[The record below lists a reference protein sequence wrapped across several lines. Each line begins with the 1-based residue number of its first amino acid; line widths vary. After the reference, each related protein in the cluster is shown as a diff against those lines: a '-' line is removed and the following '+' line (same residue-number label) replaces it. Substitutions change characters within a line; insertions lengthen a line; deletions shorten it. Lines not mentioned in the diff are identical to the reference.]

1 MLLRELESTN
11 NRGGLILQ
19 SAVCRLL
26 LLLLVVQCTLTAFA
40 SSTAWTRQ
48 HTSSLAWLHAV
59 FFLNPNQGWAVGSR
73 GTVLSTNDGGKSW
86 QAKAQPTED
95 TIRDIYFSDDRN
107 GLLICERNIYDLRSN
122 DEPRAYI
129 MKTSDGGEHWKGLNM
144 RGAGFDARLMR
155 VIFTS
160 SERGWAFGES
170 GALYTTHDGGAS
182 WIKLQAPTSYLL
194 LGGSFIDENSGWLAG
209 AGTTILQTSDGGETW
224 HRSQT
229 PNAAHVR
236 FNATSFVNARLGWA
250 VGSGGNIHRTID
262 GGRTW
267 HSQTSGVPV
276 DLLDVK
282 FLDSV
287 EGWAVGN
294 EGTVLHT
301 SDGGLHWMN
310 ERSPTSHPLERIF
323 FTDRSHGWAVGFGG
337 TIIAYNLS
345 GRPEAPRLRR

>member
-1 MLLRELESTN
+1 MHAIVDAALNYLDAPGPEGRAALELRMDAIEDPAELRDAAWSLVRAAGVLEEEKGHAKGT
-11 NRGGLILQ
+11 
-19 SAVCRLL
+19 AV
-26 LLLLVVQCTLTAFA
+26 V
-40 SSTAWTRQ
+40 
-48 HTSSLAWLHAV
+48 
-59 FFLNPNQGWAVGSR
+59 
-73 GTVLSTNDGGKSW
+73 
-86 QAKAQPTED
+86 
-95 TIRDIYFSDDRN
+95 
-107 GLLICERNIYDLRSN
+107 
-122 DEPRAYI
+122 
-129 MKTSDGGEHWKGLNM
+129 TSDGGEHWKGLNM

-182 WIKLQAPTSYLL
+182 WIKLQPPTSYLL

-209 AGTTILQTSDGGETW
+209 AGATILQTSDGGETW

-229 PNAAHVR
+229 TNAAHVR
-236 FNATSFVNARLGWA
+236 FNAASFVNARLGWA

-294 EGTVLHT
+294 EGTILHT
-301 SDGGLHWMN
+301 GNGGLDWIN